1 MNRNIKKLE
10 KIDEFTSKLD
20 ENTVRFDLV
29 VADIE
34 KAMKRLNEC
43 EKSKARY
50 RLDEEERG
58 NQFRI
63 CGFYKPKYAVRCSP
77 HQNFQKN

>member
-1 MNRNIKKLE
+1 MNSNIKKLE

-34 KAMKRLNEC
+34 KAMKSLNEC

-50 RLDEEERG
+50 WLDEEERG
-58 NQFRI
+58 NQFRM
-63 CGFYKPKYAVRCSP
+63 CGFYKQKYVVRWSP
-77 HQNFQKN
+77 HQNYQKN